1 MSAPRQA
8 TIPFEHVEAEL
19 AAFPFASEA
28 SFQLGVSSLNPLIGG
43 RDKDKLWQ
51 AAEKDVLNTLP
62 SIPPDEAVAIRD
74 RLWFDSPQLNQTIPD
89 ISKPTLLHEYLRRLA
104 GSYLDAYGRPVE
116 VNEVKINVGGRAAP
130 EARLRWSWMCRALPP
145 DLLRVARD
153 VVDADG
159 DPFPLNP
166 AIEQMLRDRGFAE
179 THLHL
184 GASPDFS
191 LAWAALMY
199 GLIKDDSSSTDF
211 ESLGAYFDHGRELGS
226 WLLHAAVA
234 RFVLADW
241 LFNCALSGSSPVGLL
256 QFACSHAGR
265 RLNAVE
271 CNRLATLLS
280 EVKHGRWI
288 DLKLS
293 RLGVSPQQHVKTR
306 FALTR
311 ALYRRLIDPPALFR
325 DRQTERHALRTLY
338 KPESRSDVYS
348 NDPLARVVGWH
359 QTEAVSP
366 ETLFIRAALRYIEQ
380 GKGDADFA
388 PLFWQVIR
396 IRCLIY
402 RHVVQRPLTPG
413 LQWFV
418 RFFARIK
425 PLRKHIPESVLMSTA
440 ARICG
445 REAGLRSLEVRLGT
459 EDGVTACL
467 EKIRQVERAMLPGE
481 KPSILNL
488 LWPDKEKR
496 NPSNKEGIE
505 AAGLEVG
512 ALFHFSRKRG
522 GGWERGSPNAY
533 GLDHS
538 YPRTGRGLPKDAG
551 NPSGFRFARFYLE
564 QRRHAQALVSVFQM
578 YPCATRTVRG
588 FDLCTDEAGVPVW
601 VMAPL
606 IRWVRDAGR
615 QAAVQLK
622 RRGEFKIP
630 PPRISVHAGEDF
642 VHLLTG
648 LRRLDESVTHLRLEE
663 GDRLGHA
670 LALGVDPQVWSG
682 RAGRVVLT
690 AEERLFDLI
699 WEWSCY
705 ARHGIGVA
713 SERLAYVRTKMVRLA
728 SRIFGRSYAPEDLMD
743 FVDRLHTEQELR
755 MEGFP
760 DKPTLRVHNLRRQA
774 ERDVRGSDEPEQ
786 EGLRL
791 LRAYLGDAGVWWR
804 GRVPETVDL
813 RNVEHEQAALSE
825 LQNGLRRKIGRLC
838 LTVEVNPS
846 SNVLIGDL
854 GNFVGHP
861 LWRLK
866 PIIPTDAIPPLS
878 VCIGSDDPLTFAT
891 TLPHEY
897 QLLFD
902 ALIMMGRSHDE
913 AMRWIDEA
921 RDAGMQARFT
931 LPPESQS
938 ATCRLVTRSACPG
951 ETGKPSQSALTR
963 SSRYNTLSP
972 GSGSQKGQPSSVT
985 NLPLLV

>member
-1 MSAPRQA
+1 MSGPRLA

-28 SFQLGVSSLNPLIGG
+28 SFHLGTSSLNPLVSERGN
-43 RDKDKLWQ
+43 DSLWR
-51 AAEKDVLNTLP
+51 AAEKHVLNTLP
-62 SIPPDEAVAIRD
+62 SVPPDEAVAIRD
-74 RLWFDSPQLNQTIPD
+74 KLWFDSPKLNQTDYAIDKPIP
-89 ISKPTLLHEYLRRLA
+89 LHEYLRRLA
-104 GSYLDAYGRPVE
+104 GSYLDAHGRPVE
-116 VNEVKINVGGRAAP
+116 IKEPTTDARGRAAP

-153 VVDADG
+153 VVDADD
-159 DPFPLNP
+159 DPFPRNP
-166 AIEQMLRDRGFAE
+166 AIDQMLQDRGFAE

-191 LAWAALMY
+191 LAWAALMH
-199 GLIKDDSSSTDF
+199 GLIKDESSHSEF
-211 ESLGAYFDHGRELGS
+211 ESLGAYFDHGRELGP
-226 WLLHAAVA
+226 WLLHAAVV
-234 RFVLADW
+234 RFVLAEW
-241 LFNCALSGSSPVGLL
+241 LFKRKYSSSPTEDLL
-256 QFACSHAGR
+256 EFACRHTGR
-265 RLNAVE
+265 RLNAIE
-271 CNRLATLLS
+271 CNRLAILLS
-280 EVKHGRWI
+280 EVKRGRWR
-288 DLKLS
+288 DLKQG
-293 RLGVSPQQHVKTR
+293 RLGSRPQQQVVTR

-311 ALYRRLIDPPALFR
+311 ALYRRLVDPPALFR
-325 DRQTERHALRTLY
+325 DRRTERRTLRTLY
-338 KPESRSDVYS
+338 NPESRGDIYS

-366 ETLFIRAALRYIEQ
+366 ETLFVREALRYIERDN
-380 GKGDADFA
+380 KNADFA

-425 PLRKHIPESVLMSTA
+425 PLRKNIPESVLTSTA

-445 REAGLRSLEVRLGT
+445 RDAGLRSLEVRLGT
-459 EDGVTACL
+459 EESVSECL
-467 EKIRQVERAMLPGE
+467 EKVRRVERAIF
-481 KPSILNL
+481 PSNKTSVLDL
-488 LWPDKEKR
+488 LWPNKGKR
-496 NPSNKEGIE
+496 NTTGKEVSE

-538 YPRTGRGLPKDAG
+538 YPGIVRRGSKRLKDAG
-551 NPSGFRFARFYLE
+551 NTYGFRFARFYLD

-578 YPCATRTVRG
+578 YPRALRTVRG

-606 IRWVRDAGR
+606 IRWVRDAGQ
-615 QAAVQLK
+615 QAFIHLK
-622 RRGEFKIP
+622 SRGEFKIP

-648 LRRLDESVTHLRLEE
+648 LRRLDESVTYLGLEE

-670 LALGVDPQVWSG
+670 LALGVDPQVWAG

-690 AEERLFDLI
+690 REERLFDLI
-699 WEWSCY
+699 WEWGCY
-705 ARHGIGVA
+705 ARQGIGVA
-713 SERLAYVRTKMVRLA
+713 SERLAYVRTEMVRLA
-728 SRIFGRSYAPEDLMD
+728 RAIFGRSYAPEDLMD
-743 FVDRLHTEQELR
+743 FIDCLHREQELR
-755 MEGFP
+755 AEGFP
-760 DKPTLRVHNLRRQA
+760 NNTVLRVHNLRWQA
-774 ERDVRGSDEPEQ
+774 ERDVRRGGEFEPE
-786 EGLRL
+786 GRLL
-791 LRAYLGDAGVWWR
+791 LRAYLSDEGVWR
-804 GRVPETVDL
+804 KGRIPETVDL
-813 RNVEHEQAALSE
+813 RNNRHEQAALSE
-825 LQNGLRRKIGRLC
+825 LQNGLRRKVGRLC

-866 PIIPTDAIPPLS
+866 PMVPTDDVPPLS

-902 ALIMMGRSHDE
+902 ALILMGRSHDE
-913 AMRWIDEA
+913 AMKWIDEA

-931 LPPESQS
+931 LPTDVIRLSQELKYPN
-938 ATCRLVTRSACPG
+938 LVGWDRPD
-951 ETGKPSQSALTR
+951 
-963 SSRYNTLSP
+963 SP
-972 GSGSQKGQPSSVT
+972 P
-985 NLPLLV
+985 